1 MCEES
6 SSMAVNERWLLLVH
20 QIPAKPDYLRV
31 KVGRR
36 LQKIGAVALKKTVYV
51 LPRSDAA
58 REDFEWVRREIAG
71 AGGDAMVIDA
81 ALAAGVS
88 DSDVEDLF
96 RRAREADFVALAEI
110 ARASLR
116 SLGKKRIADDRRRAL
131 LAHVARLEKQ
141 LEDIVAIDFF
151 GAPSREPT
159 RALLVDLRRRAETP
173 LAEAA
178 PASDPNERP
187 RGATWVTRAGVHVDR
202 IASAWLVRRFVDAD
216 ARFKFVPPKGYA
228 PEPGELRFDM
238 EHAEHTHE
246 GDECTFEV
254 LARRFSVTEPGV
266 RALAEIIHDIDLKDG
281 KYGRPETDGVATAI
295 AGIALVHRDDDAR
308 IAAGSALFEAL
319 LAAFARRSS
328 GREGRR

>member
-1 MCEES
+1 
-6 SSMAVNERWLLLVH
+6 MAVNERWLLLVH

-36 LQKIGAVALKKTVYV
+36 LSKIGAVALKKTVYV
-51 LPRSDAA
+51 LPRSDAG

-71 AGGDAMVIDA
+71 GGGDAMVIDA
-81 ALAAGVS
+81 GLSAGVT
-88 DSDVEDLF
+88 DADVEDLF
-96 RRAREADFVALAEI
+96 RRARDADYVALAKTVRE
-110 ARASLR
+110 SLR
-116 SLGKKRIADDRRRAL
+116 SIGKRRVAEDRRRAL
-131 LAHVARLEKQ
+131 LADVARLEKQ
-141 LEDIVAIDFF
+141 LEEIVTIDFF
-151 GAPSREPT
+151 DAPSREPT
-159 RALLVDLRRRAETP
+159 RALLVGLRRRVESPVVEAP
-173 LAEAA
+173 L
-178 PASDPNERP
+178 PIDPSVRP

-202 IASAWLVRRFVDAD
+202 IASAWLVRRFVDPE
-216 ARFKFVPPKGYA
+216 ARFKFVPPKGYV

-254 LARRFSVTEPGV
+254 LVRRFSVAEPGV
-266 RALAEIIHDIDLKDG
+266 RAVAEIVHDIDLKDG
-281 KYGRPETDGVATAI
+281 KYGRPETDGVATTI